1 MKISERVIRFAL
13 IFLIALSLVLSY
25 NIWLSPASKGEV
37 ATSGNSVVADTKNY
51 RKESDSFL
59 PLRLIYTKN
68 GSAQGTQ
75 SENVISQIQSKLTS
89 DVSAELRLVVNGSEK
104 TFEGYKK
111 LSNGFELIYEG
122 NFLLSDFLDI
132 YNFDISNDDTADGF
146 YFTRVQ
152 VDFDQK
158 KVNFMNYK
166 AHEVYQLTFTGLE
179 DTYENIISEKGVDL
193 TNMTNSGTINERQ
206 YNTSETISLKKYSY
220 ILSTQAFTLF
230 RNAFFQDPSSVN
242 SDNTSVYS
250 SGQERLEIDPDRQ
263 MASFKGVLALD
274 EEMDDIYEQS
284 FSYIRKLG
292 TSVGNLRY
300 FDRTS
305 DQVNYRVFV
314 EGYPVFGDLSRGVV
328 QITVD
333 DSIHE
338 DAKAIQIVT
347 STNTIQVPIPADEVV
362 ELPSTEVVQ
371 KKILEAGAE
380 ENKMGSILIGYTWQ
394 TVKETNRV
402 VDLTPEWYVLYD
414 GEWYSETQLI
424 HQLSEQEVD

>member
-37 ATSGNSVVADTKNY
+37 ATSGNSVVTDTKNY